1 MKFISTFFILAI
13 SAFAQLPGSFRIVSA
28 SSRQVQLSWVG
39 SQQVSVERKTQTGS
53 YSALSTTATTPYTD
67 TSITGWETYT
77 YRISVGAAN
86 SAEFTVGPPPFG
98 FNTVVP
104 YPSTDFAEI
113 NLGRGTRMIVDGNGD
128 PMIAYVRTD
137 QNNPGEVNNGVY
149 FIRWDRLNYKWTT
162 PIKLFTVERYTTKA
176 RVGFARDAV
185 TGALAV
191 ATDNNAT
198 GGIDLFYSSN
208 TGVSWSRSTL
218 APGNNT
224 LREPHLAI
232 VNGTGY
238 LLYTQNSNLRL
249 RRGSISTAV
258 SSWAISTPV
267 PGDPDVNPFYDMETD
282 SSGNVFYAYA
292 AAESNT
298 ILYLAKV
305 DGSRSV
311 VERSMLGDSNGIA
324 LTFTGNNPRILL
336 DGGFDNQYFYGE
348 NNWFYRSNDAGATW
362 SRRALI
368 PQDGGNGMGW
378 PFALTV
384 DSKGNGSMVAPIVGG
399 NDGGTLCGGPKLSRS
414 NDLVNWKTCAPQGT
428 RVINQQPDS
437 PDMQLGNGEEL
448 LILYDQSQRS
458 GADIAAGLVFW
469 RENIFGSAAIPA
481 ISSGGVVNLAS
492 YLPSLS
498 PGSLVSIFGSN
509 LSSGS
514 GGASSVPLPT
524 SVVATSVLVNGRS
537 APLFYISPT
546 QINFQMPYETAI
558 GAASVV
564 VQTSGTASNPSSI
577 TVNATS
583 PGLLV
588 YGNNRL
594 VAVNQDGSI
603 NAAGSGEAAGRTV
616 VIYGVGLGAL
626 DNAVASGAA
635 ASAAPLSRP
644 RAASSLTI
652 GGRAATIGFLGLT
665 PGSVGLLQIN
675 ATVPA
680 LTPGTYP
687 VILTV
692 GGVTSNNPLFT
703 VR

>member
-1 MKFISTFFILAI
+1 MKFISAFLLLAI
-13 SAFAQLPGSFRIVSA
+13 SAFAQLPSGFKIISA

-53 YSALSTTATTPYTD
+53 YRALSATATTPYTD

-77 YRISVGAAN
+77 YRISVGAAS

-104 YPSTDFAEI
+104 SPSTDFAEVK
-113 NLGRGTRMIVDGNGD
+113 LGRGTRMIVDGNSD
-128 PMIAYVRTD
+128 PMIAYVRSD
-137 QNNPGEVNNGVY
+137 QNNPREVNNGVY
-149 FIRWDRLNYKWTT
+149 FIRWDRLNYKWTN
-162 PIKLFTVERYTTKA
+162 PIKLLTVERYTNKT
-176 RVGFARDAV
+176 RVGFARDAAS
-185 TGALAV
+185 GALAV

-198 GGIDLFYSSN
+198 GAIDLFYSSN

-218 APGNNT
+218 TPTGDSIK
-224 LREPHLAI
+224 EPHLAI
-232 VNGTGY
+232 ANGTGY
-238 LLYTQNSNLRL
+238 LLYLQGSNLRL
-249 RRGSISTAV
+249 RRGPISSAV
-258 SSWAISTPV
+258 NSWAISSPV
-267 PGDPDVNPFYDMETD
+267 PGDPDVYPFFDLESD

-292 AAESNT
+292 AAESTT

-311 VERSMLGDSNGIA
+311 VERDILGDTNGIA
-324 LTFTGNNPRILL
+324 LTFTGNNPRILV
-336 DGGFDNQYFYGE
+336 DAGFDNRFFYGE

-362 SRRALI
+362 SRRVLI

-384 DSKGNGSMVAPIVGG
+384 DSKGNGSVVAPITGG
-399 NDGGTLCGGPKLSRS
+399 NNGDTSCGGPKLSRS
-414 NDLVNWKTCAPQGT
+414 SDLVNWKTCAPQGT
-428 RVINQQPDS
+428 RQINQEPDS

-448 LILYDQSQRS
+448 LILYDQTQRA

-469 RENIFGSAAIPA
+469 RENIFGSAAVPA

-509 LSSGS
+509 LSSSS

-537 APLFYISPT
+537 APLFYVSPT

-564 VQTSGTASNPSSI
+564 VQTSGTASNPSNI
-577 TVNATS
+577 TVNPTS

-603 NAAGSGEAAGRTV
+603 NGAESGEAAGRTV

-626 DNAVASGAA
+626 DNAVASGTA

-652 GGRAATIGFLGLT
+652 GGRAANIVFLGLT
-665 PGSVGLLQIN
+665 PGSVGLVQIN

-680 LTPGTYP
+680 LTPGNYP